1 MELTGTTTTIHCR
14 RANACGFWVMSNNT
28 SENYQLV
35 WQAVMGDRSA
45 EQVVDEFSLVDD
57 KTLPQWVDE
66 SLLAALECPTDG
78 WPSRSLLFAH
88 HDQFVADLREAIT
101 AQQLDKRGYR
111 LIGEC
116 PYSGH
121 DWHVARWMVDA
132 DGDRE
137 RASVTVGY
145 SPTLRG
151 CLELV
156 DEIEMFDEAFS

>member
-1 MELTGTTTTIHCR
+1 
-14 RANACGFWVMSNNT
+14 MSNI

-45 EQVVDEFSLVDD
+45 EQVVGEFDLADD
-57 KTLPQWVDE
+57 STLPQWVDE